1 MSLVLAWADL
11 RARLAAA
18 ALVSGGQPVPVCEP
32 NTSFA
37 APPGNRPW
45 LRADVSGGAG
55 QPIELG
61 AEAWEDQGM
70 AFIDVLVRV
79 GTGVDATAALVDALK
94 SAFRGPP
101 FAPIT
106 YTRIAADLVGSGD
119 DDGEYFITSVRA
131 EWRLTT
137 HAIPR
142 S

>member
-18 ALVSGGQPVPVCEP
+18 ALASGGRPVPVCEP
-32 NTSFA
+32 NTTFA
-37 APPGNRPW
+37 APPGNAPW
-45 LRADVSGGAG
+45 LRADVSGGG
-55 QPIELG
+55 GVPVELG
-61 AEAWEDQGM
+61 GETWQDEGM
-70 AFIDVLVRV
+70 ALIDVLVRV

-101 FAPIT
+101 YAPIT
-106 YTRIAADLVGSGD
+106 YTRVVADPGGSGG

-131 EWRLTT
+131 EWKLSS